1 MKKGIA
7 FLVMVLVLSSCSK
20 FQKLTKNPDMD
31 VKYNG
36 AVKYYEKRDYYHA
49 LQLFEELISVYR
61 GTSKAEDSYYYYA
74 YCTFYVDDYQTAA
87 YYFNNF
93 VQTFPNS
100 KHAEEAQYMYAYC
113 YYLDSPIS
121 SLDQTSTL
129 EAIEKFQL
137 FINRYPK
144 GTKVEEAN
152 IRIDELRKKLEDKS
166 FEIAKL
172 YFDMEEYKASV
183 VAFENLI
190 NNYPGTEYKEMALFT
205 MLKAQFTYASKSID
219 EKKEERFK
227 NTLDIYYKLVDN
239 FPQSRYLRE
248 AEKIFEGSKE
258 ELKNLDAAVKNL

>member
-1 MKKGIA
+1 MKKGFV
-7 FLVMVLVLSSCSK
+7 FLLLVFVMASCSK
-20 FQKLTKNPDMD
+20 FQRLTKNPDMEA
-31 VKYNG
+31 KYQG
-36 AVKYYEKRDYYHA
+36 AVKYYEKKDYYHA
-49 LQLFEELISVYR
+49 LQLFEELIAVYR

-144 GTKVEEAN
+144 GEKVTEAN
-152 IRIDELRKKLEDKS
+152 NRIDELRKKLEDKA
-166 FEIAKL
+166 FDIAKL
-172 YFDMEEYKASV
+172 WFDMEEYKASV
-183 VAFENLI
+183 VAFDNLLTA
-190 NNYPGTEYKEMALFT
+190 YPGTEYKELALFT
-205 MLKAQFTYASKSID
+205 MLKAQFIYASKSV
-219 EKKEERFK
+219 EAKKEERFK

-239 FPQSRYLRE
+239 FPQSRYLRD
-248 AEKIFEGSKE
+248 AEKIFDDSKTE
-258 ELKNLDAAVKNL
+258 IKKLENQVKHS

>member
-1 MKKGIA
+1 MKKGTLLILMLLT
-7 FLVMVLVLSSCSK
+7 LVSCSK
-20 FQKLTKNPDMD
+20 FQRLTKNPDMEA
-31 VKYNG
+31 KYQG
-36 AVKYYEKRDYYHA
+36 AVKYYEKKDYYHA

-61 GTSKAEDSYYYYA
+61 GTAKAEDSYYYYSF
-74 YCTFYVDDYQTAA
+74 CTYYVDDYQTAA

-100 KHAEEAQYMYAYC
+100 KHTEEAQYMYAYC

-137 FINRYPK
+137 FINRYPQ
-144 GTKVEEAN
+144 GEKVKEAN
-152 IRIDELRKKLEDKS
+152 ERIDELRKKLEDKS
-166 FEIAKL
+166 FDIAKL

-190 NNYPGTEYKEMALFT
+190 NNYPGTEYKEIALFT
-205 MLKAQFTYASKSID
+205 MLRAQYIYASKSVD
-219 EKKEERFK
+219 TKKMERFK

-239 FPQSRYLRE
+239 FPQSRYLRD
-248 AEKIFEGSKE
+248 AEKIFDDAKSAINKLDTQG
-258 ELKNLDAAVKNL
+258 KNL

>member
-7 FLVMVLVLSSCSK
+7 FLVMVLVISSCSK

-31 VKYNG
+31 AKYNG
-36 AVKYYEKRDYYHA
+36 AVKYYEKKDYYHA

-137 FINRYPK
+137 FINRYPS
-144 GTKVEEAN
+144 GTKVGEAN

-166 FEIAKL
+166 FDIAKL

-183 VAFENLI
+183 VAFENLLT
-190 NNYPGTEYKEMALFT
+190 NYPGTEYKEVALFT
-205 MLKAQFTYASKSID
+205 MLKAQFTYAGKSID
-219 EKKEERFK
+219 SKKEERFK

-239 FPQSRYLRE
+239 FPQSRYLRD
-248 AEKIFEGSKE
+248 AEKIFEATKA
-258 ELKNLDAAVKNL
+258 ELKKLDAPVKNS